1 MGKIFT
7 LKKLFNLRRIN
18 FKLMINQYKKNA
30 KLVLSNG
37 TVFPGFSFGATGT
50 AVGEIVFNTG
60 MTGYQEVIT
69 DPSYYGQIL
78 TFTYPEIGNTG
89 INLED
94 SESNI
99 NVKGIIV
106 RNYSSNN
113 SNWRSLKDFNEWLVE
128 KSIVGLFGID
138 TRALVKILRSNG
150 SMNGVLTSEDKS
162 VETCLKIIYETP
174 KMEGLNLSKIVS
186 SKHQYLWQNPT
197 ETDFDVRKRYLERI
211 DNKLK
216 IVAIDFGIK
225 KSILNRLVSYGCEI
239 LVLPSNSSF
248 EDVMSNKPD
257 GIFFSN
263 GPGDP
268 SSVTEGIDLA
278 RALIEYGE
286 IPMFGICLGHQ
297 IFGLALGGSTFKL
310 PFGHRGLNHPC
321 GKDNQI
327 EITSQ
332 NHGFAIDPNSISN
345 DLVNITHYNLNDN
358 TVAGLEVK
366 NKPIFSVQYHPEA
379 GPGPHDSDY
388 LFKKFVSLM
397 LERC

>member
-1 MGKIFT
+1 
-7 LKKLFNLRRIN
+7 
-18 FKLMINQYKKNA
+18 MINTYKKNA

-37 TVFPGFSFGATGT
+37 IIFPGYSFGATGS

-89 INLED
+89 INHED
-94 SESNI
+94 SESSI
-99 NVKGIIV
+99 NVRGIIV
-106 RNYSSNN
+106 RNYSINN
-113 SNWRSLKDFNEWLVE
+113 SNWRSQKNFNQWLVE
-128 KSIVGLFGID
+128 KNIVGLYGID

-150 SMNGVLTSEDKS
+150 SMNGVITSEDKTLDS
-162 VETCLKIIYETP
+162 CLKIICETP
-174 KMEGLNLSKIVS
+174 KMEGSNLSKIVS
-186 SKHQYLWQNPT
+186 TSQQYFWQNTT
-197 ETDFDVRKRYLERI
+197 ETDFDVRKKYS
-211 DNKLK
+211 DKTNKLK
-216 IVAIDFGIK
+216 VVAIDFGIK
-225 KSILNRLVSYGCEI
+225 KSILNRLVSHGCEI
-239 LVLPSNSSF
+239 LVLPSRSSLS
-248 EDVMSNKPD
+248 EVLSNKPD

-268 SSVTEGIDLA
+268 STVTEGIELA
-278 RALIEYGE
+278 KSLIEYGE

-297 IFGLALGGSTFKL
+297 IFGLALGGSTYKL

-321 GKDNQI
+321 GQNNQI

-332 NHGFAIDPNSISN
+332 NHGFAIDPNSLSKDI
-345 DLVNITHYNLNDN
+345 VKITHYNLNDT
-358 TVAGLEVK
+358 TVAGLEVI

>member
-1 MGKIFT
+1 
-7 LKKLFNLRRIN
+7 
-18 FKLMINQYKKNA
+18 MINTFKRNA
-30 KLVLSNG
+30 KLVLSNE
-37 TVFPGFSFGATGT
+37 TVFSGLSFGALGT

-89 INLED
+89 INPED
-94 SESNI
+94 SESST

-106 RNYSSNN
+106 RNYSTNN
-113 SNWRSLKDFNEWLVE
+113 SNWRSLKNFNQWLDE
-128 KSIVGLFGID
+128 KNIIGLYGID
-138 TRALVKILRSNG
+138 TRALVKILRSIG
-150 SMNGVLTSEDKS
+150 SMNGVLTSEDKT
-162 VETCLKIIYETP
+162 VEDCLRMLYETP
-174 KMEGLNLSKIVS
+174 KMEGLNLSKEVS
-186 SKHQYLWQNPT
+186 TKQKYLWKSSA
-197 ETDFDVRKRYLERI
+197 ETDFDVRKKYSEKQ
-211 DNKLK
+211 NKFK

-225 KSILNRLVSYGCEI
+225 KSILNRLVSHGCEI
-239 LVLPSNSSF
+239 LVLPSRSSLK
-248 EDVMSNKPD
+248 EVLSSKPD

-278 RALIEYGE
+278 RSLIEIGE

-297 IFGLALGGSTFKL
+297 IFGLALGGSTYKL

-321 GKDNQI
+321 GINHQI

-332 NHGFAIDPNSISN
+332 NHGFAIDPNSLSE
-345 DLVNITHYNLNDN
+345 DLVKITHYNLNDN
-358 TVAGLEVK
+358 TVAGLEVN

>member
-1 MGKIFT
+1 MLNT
-7 LKKLFNLRRIN
+7 
-18 FKLMINQYKKNA
+18 YKKNA
-30 KLVLSNG
+30 KLILNNG
-37 TVFPGFSFGATGT
+37 IVFPGFSFGASGT
-50 AVGEIVFNTG
+50 AVGEVVFNTG

-78 TFTYPEIGNTG
+78 TFTFPEIGNTG

-94 SESNI
+94 SESSI
-99 NVKGIIV
+99 CVKGLIV

-113 SNWRSLKDFNEWLVE
+113 SNWRSLINFNEWLVE
-128 KSIVGLFGID
+128 KNIIGLYGID

-150 SMNGVLTSEDKS
+150 SMNGVITSEDKTLES
-162 VETCLKIIYETP
+162 CLKIINQTP
-174 KMEGLNLSKIVS
+174 KMEGLNLSKEVS
-186 SKHQYLWQNPT
+186 TEQKYLWQKPT
-197 ETDFDVRKRYLERI
+197 ETDFDRRTIHSKNF
-211 DNKLK
+211 NKLK

-225 KSILNRLVSYGCEI
+225 KSILNRLVSHGCEI
-239 LVLPSNSSF
+239 LVLPSQSSLK
-248 EDVMSNKPD
+248 DVLSKKPD

-268 SSVTEGIDLA
+268 SSVIEGINLA
-278 RALIEYGE
+278 KSLIEYGE

-297 IFGLALGGSTFKL
+297 IFGIALGGSTFKL

-321 GKDNQI
+321 GMNNQI

-332 NHGFAIDPNSISN
+332 NHGFAIDPNSLPKDI
-345 DLVNITHYNLNDN
+345 VKVTHYNLNNN

-366 NKPIFSVQYHPEA
+366 NKPVFSVQYHPEA
-379 GPGPHDSDY
+379 SPGPHDSDY

>member
-1 MGKIFT
+1 MNYPF
-7 LKKLFNLRRIN
+7 R
-18 FKLMINQYKKNA
+18 KNA
-30 KLVLSNG
+30 NLVLSNG
-37 TVFPGFSFGATGT
+37 IVFPGFSFGAKGT

-69 DPSYYGQIL
+69 DPSYFGQIL

-94 SESNI
+94 SESDF

-113 SNWRSLKDFNEWLVE
+113 SNWRSSKEFNQWLIEKD
-128 KSIVGLFGID
+128 IVGLYGID
-138 TRALVKILRSNG
+138 TRALVKILRSKG
-150 SMNGVLTSEDKS
+150 SMNGLITSEDIS
-162 VETCLKIIYETP
+162 IESCFRIVSEAP
-174 KMEGLNLSKIVS
+174 NMEGLNLAREVS
-186 SKHQYLWQNPT
+186 TNKEYLWGT
-197 ETDFDVRKRYLERI
+197 TSKTDFDVRKCDFNVTE
-211 DNKLK
+211 KLK

-225 KSILNRLVSYGCEI
+225 SSILQRFVSHGCEI
-239 LVLPSNSSF
+239 LVKPSTSSF
-248 EDVMSNKPD
+248 EDVLAHEPN

-268 SSVTEGIDLA
+268 ASVSEGISLA
-278 RALIEYGE
+278 KSLIDYGE

-297 IFGLALGGSTFKL
+297 IFGLALGGSTYKL
-310 PFGHRGLNHPC
+310 TFGHRGLNHPC
-321 GKDNQI
+321 GKDNKVD
-327 EITSQ
+327 ITSQ
-332 NHGFAIDPNSISN
+332 NHGFAIDPNSLSN
-345 DLVNITHYNLNDN
+345 DVVRITHYNLNDN
-358 TVAGLEVK
+358 TVAGLEVL

-388 LFKKFVSLM
+388 LFMKFVSLM

>member
-1 MGKIFT
+1 
-7 LKKLFNLRRIN
+7 
-18 FKLMINQYKKNA
+18 MINSFKKNA

-37 TVFPGFSFGATGT
+37 NVFSGFSFGSTGT

-69 DPSYYGQIL
+69 DPSYFGQIL

-94 SESNI
+94 SESDI

-113 SNWRSLKDFNEWLVE
+113 SNWRSLKNFDQWLIE
-128 KSIVGLFGID
+128 KNIIGLYGID
-138 TRALVKILRSNG
+138 TRALVKILRSSG
-150 SMNGVLTSEDKS
+150 SMNGILTTEERT
-162 VETCLKIIYETP
+162 VESCLKIVNDTP

-186 SKHQYLWQNPT
+186 TKQEYLWRNPT
-197 ETDFDVRKRYLERI
+197 ETNFDVRKRYHEKS
-211 DNKLK
+211 NKLK
-216 IVAIDFGIK
+216 VVAIDFGIK
-225 KSILNRLVSYGCEI
+225 KSILNRLVSHGCEI
-239 LVLPSNSSF
+239 LVLPSRSSLK
-248 EDVMSNKPD
+248 DVLSNKPD

-268 SSVTEGIDLA
+268 SSVAEGIDLA
-278 RALIEYGE
+278 ESLIEHGK

-297 IFGLALGGSTFKL
+297 IFGLALGGSTYKL

-321 GKDNQI
+321 GKSNQI

-332 NHGFAIDPNSISN
+332 NHGFAIDPNSLSKEIAK
-345 DLVNITHYNLNDN
+345 ITHYNLNDN
-358 TVAGLEVK
+358 TVAGLEVN

>member
-1 MGKIFT
+1 
-7 LKKLFNLRRIN
+7 
-18 FKLMINQYKKNA
+18 MINPYKKNA

-37 TVFPGFSFGATGT
+37 IVFPGFSFGSLGT

-89 INLED
+89 INFED
-94 SESNI
+94 SESSI
-99 NVKGIIV
+99 TVKGIIV
-106 RNYSSNN
+106 RNYSPIN
-113 SNWRSLKDFNEWLVE
+113 SNWRSTKDFNQWLVE
-128 KSIVGLFGID
+128 KHIVGLYGID

-150 SMNGVLTSEDKS
+150 SMNGLLTSEDKTI
-162 VETCLKIIYETP
+162 ENCLEIIKDTP
-174 KMEGLNLSKIVS
+174 KMEGLNLSKDVS
-186 SKHQYLWQNPT
+186 TKEQYLWERQT
-197 ETDFDVRKRYLERI
+197 ETNFDVRKRCSDDI
-211 DNKLK
+211 KKLK

-239 LVLPSNSSF
+239 LVLPSYSSF
-248 EDVMSNKPD
+248 KDVLSHEPD

-268 SSVTEGIDLA
+268 SSVTEGINLA
-278 RALIEYGE
+278 RSLIEYAE

-297 IFGLALGGSTFKL
+297 IFGLALGGSTYKL

-332 NHGFAIDPNSISN
+332 NHGFAIDPNSLSKDI
-345 DLVNITHYNLNDN
+345 VKITHYNLNDN
-358 TVAGLEVK
+358 TVAGLEVN

>member
-1 MGKIFT
+1 MLNT
-7 LKKLFNLRRIN
+7 
-18 FKLMINQYKKNA
+18 YKKNA
-30 KLVLSNG
+30 KLILNNG
-37 TVFPGFSFGATGT
+37 IVFPGFSFGASGT
-50 AVGEIVFNTG
+50 AVGEVVFNTG

-78 TFTYPEIGNTG
+78 TFTFPEIGNTG

-94 SESNI
+94 SESSI
-99 NVKGIIV
+99 CVKGLIV

-113 SNWRSLKDFNEWLVE
+113 SNWRSLKSFNEWLIE
-128 KSIVGLFGID
+128 KNIIGLYGID

-150 SMNGVLTSEDKS
+150 SMNGVLTSEDKTLDS
-162 VETCLKIIYETP
+162 CLKIINETP
-174 KMEGLNLSKIVS
+174 KMEGLNLSKEVS
-186 SKHQYLWQNPT
+186 TEQQYSWENTSQ
-197 ETDFDVRKRYLERI
+197 TDFDIRKKYSDKI
-211 DNKLK
+211 KKLK

-225 KSILNRLVSYGCEI
+225 KSILNRLVSHGCEI
-239 LVLPSNSSF
+239 LVLPSQSSLN
-248 EDVMSNKPD
+248 DVLSNKPD

-278 RALIEYGE
+278 KSLIEYGK

-297 IFGLALGGSTFKL
+297 IFGIALGGSAFKL

-321 GKDNQI
+321 GMNNQI

-332 NHGFAIDPNSISN
+332 NHGFAIDPNSLSKDI
-345 DLVNITHYNLNDN
+345 VKITHHNLNDN
-358 TVAGLEVK
+358 TVAGLEVI

-379 GPGPHDSDY
+379 SPGPHDSDY

>member
-1 MGKIFT
+1 
-7 LKKLFNLRRIN
+7 
-18 FKLMINQYKKNA
+18 MINSFKKNA

-37 TVFPGFSFGATGT
+37 FIFPGFSFGATGT

-89 INLED
+89 INFED
-94 SESNI
+94 SESCNS
-99 NVKGIIV
+99 VQGIIV

-113 SNWRSLKDFNEWLVE
+113 SNWRSSKDFNQWLVE
-128 KSIVGLFGID
+128 KKIIGLYGID
-138 TRALVKILRSNG
+138 TRALVKILRSSG
-150 SMNGVLTSEDKS
+150 SMNGVLTSEDRT
-162 VETCLKIIYETP
+162 VESCLKIINGTP
-174 KMEGLNLSKIVS
+174 KMEGLNLSKLVS
-186 SKHQYLWQNPT
+186 TKQQYMWRNPS
-197 ETDFDVRKRYLERI
+197 ETNFDVRKRYSEKS
-211 DNKLK
+211 NKLK

-225 KSILNRLVSYGCEI
+225 KSILNRLVSHGCEI
-239 LVLPSNSSF
+239 LVLPSKSSLK
-248 EDVMSNKPD
+248 DVLSHKPN

-268 SSVTEGIDLA
+268 SSVSEGIDLA
-278 RALIEYGE
+278 RSLIEHGE

-297 IFGLALGGSTFKL
+297 IFGLALGGSTYKL
-310 PFGHRGLNHPC
+310 TFGHRGLNHPC
-321 GKDNQI
+321 GENNQI

-332 NHGFAIDPNSISN
+332 NHGFAIDPNSLSE
-345 DLVNITHYNLNDN
+345 DLVKITHYNLNDN
-358 TVAGLEVK
+358 TVAGLEVI

>member
-1 MGKIFT
+1 
-7 LKKLFNLRRIN
+7 
-18 FKLMINQYKKNA
+18 MINPYKKNA

-37 TVFPGFSFGATGT
+37 IVFPGFSFGTSGT
-50 AVGEIVFNTG
+50 AFGEIVFNTG

-89 INLED
+89 INTED

-99 NVKGIIV
+99 TVKGIIV
-106 RNYSSNN
+106 RNYSLNN
-113 SNWRSLKDFNEWLVE
+113 SNWRSLKNFNEWLVE
-128 KSIVGLFGID
+128 KNIVGLYGID

-150 SMNGVLTSEDKS
+150 SMNGVLTSEDITI
-162 VETCLKIIYETP
+162 ENCLEIINQTP

-186 SKHQYLWQNPT
+186 SKRQYLWQNPT
-197 ETDFDVRKRYLERI
+197 ETDFDLRKSNFEKR
-211 DNKLK
+211 NKFK

-225 KSILNRLVSYGCEI
+225 KSILNRLVSHGCEI
-239 LVLPSNSSF
+239 LVLPSKSSLK
-248 EDVMSNKPD
+248 DVLSNKPD

-278 RALIEYGE
+278 RSLIEYGE

-321 GKDNQI
+321 GQDNQI

-332 NHGFAIDPNSISN
+332 NHGFAIDPNSLSK
-345 DLVNITHYNLNDN
+345 DVVKITHYNLNDN

>member
-1 MGKIFT
+1 
-7 LKKLFNLRRIN
+7 
-18 FKLMINQYKKNA
+18 MINTYKKNA

-37 TVFPGFSFGATGT
+37 IIFPGFSFGASGT
-50 AVGEIVFNTG
+50 ALGEIVFNTG

-69 DPSYYGQIL
+69 DPSYFGQIL

-94 SESNI
+94 SESDI
-99 NVKGIIV
+99 SVKGIIV

-113 SNWRSLKDFNEWLVE
+113 SNWRSLKDFNQWLIE
-128 KSIVGLFGID
+128 KNIIGLYGID
-138 TRALVKILRSNG
+138 TRALVKVLRSSG
-150 SMNGVLTSEDKS
+150 SMNGILTSEDKTLD
-162 VETCLKIIYETP
+162 TCLKLIYEIP
-174 KMEGLNLSKIVS
+174 KMEGLNLSKEVS
-186 SKHQYLWQNPT
+186 TKQQYLWNNTT
-197 ETDFDVRKRYLERI
+197 ETDFDVREKYSKKSKKSNKS
-211 DNKLK
+211 NKLK

-225 KSILNRLVSYGCEI
+225 KSILNRLVSHGCEI
-239 LVLPSNSSF
+239 LVLPSRSTL
-248 EDVMSNKPD
+248 EDVLSNKPD

-268 SSVTEGIDLA
+268 SAVTEGIELA
-278 RALIEYGE
+278 RSLIELGE

-297 IFGLALGGSTFKL
+297 IFGLALGGNTYKL

-321 GKDNQI
+321 GKNNQI

-332 NHGFAIDPNSISN
+332 NHGFAIDPDSLSEDIVS
-345 DLVNITHYNLNDN
+345 ITHYNLNDN
-358 TVAGLEVK
+358 TVAGLEVN

>member
-1 MGKIFT
+1 
-7 LKKLFNLRRIN
+7 
-18 FKLMINQYKKNA
+18 MINSYKKNA

-37 TVFPGFSFGATGT
+37 IIFPGFSFGAYGT
-50 AVGEIVFNTG
+50 TVGEIVFNTG

-113 SNWRSLKDFNEWLVE
+113 SNWRSLTSFNEWLVE
-128 KSIVGLFGID
+128 SNIIGLYGID

-150 SMNGVLTSEDKS
+150 SMNGVLTSDGKS
-162 VETCLKIIYETP
+162 VDDCLKILSETP
-174 KMEGLNLSKIVS
+174 KMEGLNLSKKVS
-186 SKHQYLWQNPT
+186 TKQQYLWQNPT
-197 ETDFDVRKRYLERI
+197 ETNFDIRKSYSE
-211 DNKLK
+211 NPKKLK

-225 KSILNRLVSYGCEI
+225 KSILNRLVSHGCEI
-239 LVLPSNSSF
+239 LVLPSNSSL
-248 EDVMSNKPD
+248 EDVLSSKPD

-268 SSVTEGIDLA
+268 SSVSEGIELA
-278 RALIEYGE
+278 KSLIDHGE

-297 IFGLALGGSTFKL
+297 IFGLALGGKTYKL
-310 PFGHRGLNHPC
+310 SFGHRGLNHPC
-321 GKDNQI
+321 GKNNQI

-332 NHGFAIDPNSISN
+332 NHGFVIDPNSLPKEKV
-345 DLVNITHYNLNDN
+345 LVTHYNLNDR
-358 TVAGLEVK
+358 TVAGLEII

>member
-1 MGKIFT
+1 
-7 LKKLFNLRRIN
+7 
-18 FKLMINQYKKNA
+18 MINLYKKNA
-30 KLVLSNG
+30 KLVLNNG
-37 TVFPGFSFGATGT
+37 NIFPGFSFGASGT

-69 DPSYYGQIL
+69 DPSYHGQIL
-78 TFTYPEIGNTG
+78 TFSYPEIGNTG

-94 SESNI
+94 SESNVC
-99 NVKGIIV
+99 VKGIIV

-113 SNWRSLKDFNEWLVE
+113 SNWRSQKSFNQWLIE
-128 KSIVGLFGID
+128 KNIVGLYGID

-150 SMNGVLTSEDKS
+150 SMNGVLTSDDKS
-162 VETCLKIIYETP
+162 VENCLKIINEAP
-174 KMEGLNLSKIVS
+174 KMEGLNLSNVVS
-186 SKHQYLWQNPT
+186 TKKEYFWRIPSD
-197 ETDFDVRKRYLERI
+197 TDFDVRKKYT
-211 DNKLK
+211 DKSNKLK

-225 KSILNRLVSYGCEI
+225 KSILNRLVAHGCEI
-239 LVLPSNSSF
+239 CVLPSRSSLK
-248 EDVMSNKPD
+248 DVLSNNPD

-268 SSVTEGIDLA
+268 SSVTEGINLA
-278 RALIEYGE
+278 RSLINLGE

-297 IFGLALGGSTFKL
+297 IFGLALGGSTYKL

-321 GKDNQI
+321 GKNNQI

-332 NHGFAIDPNSISN
+332 NHGFAIDPNSLSKDI
-345 DLVNITHYNLNDN
+345 VKITHYNLNDS

>member
-1 MGKIFT
+1 M
-7 LKKLFNLRRIN
+7 NN
-18 FKLMINQYKKNA
+18 SYKKNA

-37 TVFPGFSFGATGT
+37 FTFHGFSFGALGT
-50 AVGEIVFNTG
+50 TFGEIVFNTG

-89 INLED
+89 INHED
-94 SESNI
+94 SESSI
-99 NVKGIIV
+99 CVKGIIV
-106 RNYSSNN
+106 RNYSTNT
-113 SNWRSLKDFNEWLVE
+113 SNWRSIGNFNQWLIE
-128 KSIVGLFGID
+128 KNIIGLYGID

-150 SMNGVLTSEDKS
+150 SMNGVITSENKT
-162 VETCLKIIYETP
+162 VESCLKIAKETP
-174 KMEGLNLSKIVS
+174 VMEGLNLSKEVS
-186 SKHQYLWQNPT
+186 TRQQYLWKNT
-197 ETDFDVRKRYLERI
+197 TKTNFDIRKIFSEKP
-211 DNKLK
+211 NKLK
-216 IVAIDFGIK
+216 VVAIDFGIK
-225 KSILNRLVSYGCEI
+225 KSILNRLVSHGCEV
-239 LVLPSNSSF
+239 LVLPYQSSF
-248 EDVMSNKPD
+248 NDVLSYQPD

-268 SSVTEGIDLA
+268 SSVSEGIDLA
-278 RALIEYGE
+278 RSLIEHGE

-297 IFGLALGGSTFKL
+297 IFGLALGGSTYKL
-310 PFGHRGLNHPC
+310 HFGHRGLNHPC
-321 GKDNQI
+321 ANKNKI

-332 NHGFAIDPNSISN
+332 NHGFAIDPNSLSEKK
-345 DLVNITHYNLNDN
+345 VKVTHYNLNDN
-358 TVAGLEVK
+358 TVAGLEVN

>member
-1 MGKIFT
+1 
-7 LKKLFNLRRIN
+7 
-18 FKLMINQYKKNA
+18 MINSFKKNA

-37 TVFPGFSFGATGT
+37 FIFPGFSFGASGT

-94 SESNI
+94 SESCNS
-99 NVKGIIV
+99 VQGIIV

-113 SNWRSLKDFNEWLVE
+113 SNWRSSKDFNQWLVE
-128 KSIVGLFGID
+128 KNIIGLYGID
-138 TRALVKILRSNG
+138 TRALVKILRSSG
-150 SMNGVLTSEDKS
+150 SMNGVLTSEERT
-162 VETCLKIIYETP
+162 VESCLKIINETP
-174 KMEGLNLSKIVS
+174 KMEGLNLSKLVS
-186 SKHQYLWQNPT
+186 TRHQYIWRNT
-197 ETDFDVRKRYLERI
+197 SETNFDVRKKYS
-211 DNKLK
+211 DKTKKLK

-225 KSILNRLVSYGCEI
+225 KSILNRLVSHGCEI
-239 LVLPSNSSF
+239 LVLPSKSSLK
-248 EDVMSNKPD
+248 DVLSNKPN

-268 SSVTEGIDLA
+268 SSVSEGIELA
-278 RALIEYGE
+278 RSLIEHGQ

-297 IFGLALGGSTFKL
+297 IFGLALGGSTYKL

-321 GKDNQI
+321 GENNQI

-332 NHGFAIDPNSISN
+332 NHGFAIDPNSLSK
-345 DLVNITHYNLNDN
+345 DLVKITHFNLNDD
-358 TVAGLEVK
+358 TVAGLEVI